1 MTIAS
6 NCTIASPDTHSQGG
20 VRATKEGSSQ
30 DLKSSKKKSQKK
42 AQGMLHRIENIG

>member
-30 DLKSSKKKSQKK
+30 DQQQEEK
-42 AQGMLHRIENIG
+42 